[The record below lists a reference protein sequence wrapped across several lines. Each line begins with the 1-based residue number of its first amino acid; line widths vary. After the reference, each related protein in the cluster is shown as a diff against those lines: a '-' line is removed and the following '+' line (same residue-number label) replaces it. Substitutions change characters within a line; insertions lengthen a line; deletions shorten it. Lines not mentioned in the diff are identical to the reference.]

1 MKTIIRS
8 LLTILFFSMVTPAFS
23 QIEKLEESM
32 EDENYQ
38 RVIKLADKYMD
49 DREIRKNPLLYFINA
64 EALYEM
70 SQDEFWFEDN
80 PDAIKDAVKSV
91 KKGMK
96 KDPDSAVYNMYY
108 DFILDLVDRQN
119 ELALDQYKIN
129 KQSKAFKMFEDA
141 YELDQNRYSFNMM
154 AKCQLEMYDTVF
166 AESKYKQLIEMYN
179 QDLATGE
186 EESFQD
192 MDGHIYFINKYWS
205 KKDYDSANYYLD
217 NARLLFGGDPKI
229 NYYQKRIGMEKINS
243 MPPSSLM
250 MEYIKK
256 NIALFPTDIDF
267 LHKENALYIYLLK
280 NHISAERYTEA
291 DTMLDHFASE
301 KVARASSED
310 AYLIKEGDDFV
321 NKKAE
326 NVYWKLAEY
335 YQTFGHPLSAKYVLG
350 KYIKMTAKDSTDEAI
365 VDRWR
370 VISDYAFQSKELPY
384 AAFVLQESLS
394 KTDDHPELL
403 ELRKTKINEVKGK
416 TLKVDEQA
424 ALYSLM
430 KDEYASN
437 TNADNLE
444 TLQTIGDQY
453 INLLVKN
460 VKFSTAKEVAAELK
474 VFDPK
479 KDYSTQDK
487 YLAQE
492 DFYQNY
498 FLSKTKGKDD
508 EGNIVDL
515 FEWDGSIA
523 RCEPGTVDQ
532 VVQQKVLDRINYFR
546 RNAGVPEVLF
556 DAATNEYCQK
566 AALMMEANN
575 RLDHEPGKNW
585 RCYTSEGAYAAKHSL
600 LVQKANTS
608 IAVTSLMADQTNP
621 TVGNRRWLL
630 YPNGRIYGHGSTPN
644 NAVIWA
650 LDDSGSTDTALYTE
664 KAVCWPPQGYVPQ
677 MMLFKHWSFSL
688 YQNLDSATIEVTQDG
703 EPIDVEVM
711 DYIEGYGQPTLVFI
725 PKYNRETLPENS
737 DFEVTITLS
746 NGRNYSYTVRTFN
759 YDPNKL

>member
-8 LLTILFFSMVTPAFS
+8 LLTILFFSAVTPAFS

-38 RVIKLADKYMD
+38 RVIKLAEKYMD
-49 DREIRKNPLLYFINA
+49 DREIRKNPLLYYINA

-70 SQDEFWFEDN
+70 SKDEFWFEDN

-91 KKGMK
+91 QKGMK

-119 ELALDQYKIN
+119 ELAMDQYNIN
-129 KQSKAFKMFEDA
+129 KQSKARKMFESA
-141 YELDQNRYSFNMM
+141 YELDHNRFSYNMM
-154 AKCQLEMYDTVF
+154 ARCNLEMYDTAY
-166 AESKYKQLIEMYN
+166 AEMKYKQLIEWYN
-179 QDLATGE
+179 QDLANNKE
-186 EESFQD
+186 ETFQD
-192 MDGHIYFINKYWS
+192 MDAHIHFINKYWNT
-205 KKDYDSANYYLD
+205 KDYDSANYYLD
-217 NARLLFGGDPKI
+217 NARAIFGNDPKI

-243 MPPSSLM
+243 MAPSSLM

-256 NIALFPTDIDF
+256 NIALFPTDQDF

-280 NHISAERYTEA
+280 NHITSERFVDA
-291 DTMLDHFASE
+291 DTMLNQFAAE
-301 KVARASSED
+301 KVERANDEE

-326 NVYWKLAEY
+326 NVFWKLAEY
-335 YQTFGHPLSAKYVLG
+335 YQTFGHPTSAKYVLG
-350 KYIKMTAKDSTDEAI
+350 KYIRMTAKDTTDEA
-365 VDRWR
+365 VAERWR

-384 AAFVLQESLS
+384 AAFVLQESIER
-394 KTDDHPELL
+394 TDEHPELL
-403 ELRKTKINEVKGK
+403 KLRKSKIEEAKGK
-416 TLKVDEQA
+416 TLNVDEQA

-430 KDEYASN
+430 KDEYASKKN
-437 TNADNLE
+437 GDNLE
-444 TLQTIGDQY
+444 LLQNIGDQY

-460 VKFSTAKEVAAELK
+460 VRFSTAKGVAAELK
-474 VFDPK
+474 AYDPK
-479 KDYSTQDK
+479 KDYSVQDK

-515 FEWDGSIA
+515 FTWDGSIA
-523 RCEPGTVDQ
+523 RCEEGSVDP

-585 RCYTSEGAYAAKHSL
+585 RCYSDEGAYAAKHSL

-630 YPNGRIYGHGSTPN
+630 YPNGRVYGHGSTTN
-644 NAVIWA
+644 HAVIWA

-688 YQNLDSATIEVTQDG
+688 YQNLDSATVEVKQDG
-703 EPIDVEVM
+703 EAIDVEVM
-711 DYIEGYGQPTLVFI
+711 DYIEGYGQPTLVFV
-725 PKYNRETLPENS
+725 PQFSRESLPENS
-737 DFEVTITLS
+737 SFEVTITLS
-746 NGRNYSYTVRTFN
+746 NGRKYSYTVHTFN